1 MAIETTR
8 PLPPSPSPISERG
21 RSADDD
27 DMLPDLQTAGVMD
40 EPPPQLPDPITRERT
55 DELQRLT
62 EVKRRPRSLRLQLR
76 FGRLVVYAG
85 LLFVRVLW
93 WYLVVAK
100 YAPKYVERTNLA
112 RWKKYARGFR
122 GIAIDFGGVMIKLG
136 QFISTRSDILPQ
148 DVIDELASLRDE
160 VPSVPTDKIRRI
172 IEREI
177 GAIPTNFARFDDK
190 PVAAASLGQV
200 HRARLH
206 NGDKVVI
213 KVQRPGIDQIC
224 YTDLA
229 ALDVVAFI
237 AMRFRFINRRMDA
250 VALSREFGRV
260 LLEELSYTHEAENA
274 ARFARMFKDDHGV
287 YIPAVYTALT
297 TERVIV
303 IEDVTT
309 IKLDDYAALEAAGIS
324 RAAVAKRLMNTYLKQ
339 IFEDRVFHADPHPGN
354 LFVYPLPDDAENAHL
369 QDAGD
374 GRPFYLIFID
384 FGMAGT
390 LTPQIVSGLIGT
402 LQGVITRDAKKL
414 IASYGELGF
423 LLPGTDTERLEQ
435 ATKAVFDQVWGL
447 SMSQMSSMSFDS
459 MAKIGDE
466 FSDLLFTMPFQVPQD
481 FIYLGRTV
489 SILSGLCTS
498 LDPDF
503 NPWSEMQPYTQ
514 KMILGQNSTIIPLA
528 SSILSGVP
536 ILQTLFS
543 GNAGAA
549 LLNIGQSVLQRAINP
564 NGRADSVL
572 ARLESGE
579 LKLKVEPSANY
590 QRQLVRIETQGRKT
604 SRAVVFGAVLITSA
618 IFYTSGETTLG
629 VIGFVLA
636 GIGYLRVMFTSES

>member
-1 MAIETTR
+1 
-8 PLPPSPSPISERG
+8 
-21 RSADDD
+21 
-27 DMLPDLQTAGVMD
+27 
-40 EPPPQLPDPITRERT
+40 
-55 DELQRLT
+55 
-62 EVKRRPRSLRLQLR
+62 
-76 FGRLVVYAG
+76 
-85 LLFVRVLW
+85 
-93 WYLVVAK
+93 
-100 YAPKYVERTNLA
+100 
-112 RWKKYARGFR
+112 
-122 GIAIDFGGVMIKLG
+122 
-136 QFISTRSDILPQ
+136 
-148 DVIDELASLRDE
+148 
-160 VPSVPTDKIRRI
+160 
-172 IEREI
+172 
-177 GAIPTNFARFDDK
+177 
-190 PVAAASLGQV
+190 
-200 HRARLH
+200 
-206 NGDKVVI
+206 
-213 KVQRPGIDQIC
+213 
-224 YTDLA
+224 
-229 ALDVVAFI
+229 
-237 AMRFRFINRRMDA
+237 MDA